1 MSGRQSR
8 IDLTAFLYQR
18 MRDYSLLIETHFLGG
33 GRHIVVI
40 QLKHALFLFVGATNP
55 IK

>member
-1 MSGRQSR
+1 MSGRRSR

-18 MRDYSLLIETHFLGG
+18 LRDYSLLIETHFLGED
-33 GRHIVVI
+33 RHIVVI